1 MTEDARSL
9 LTLLALIIGSG
20 VVTVLVIFGL
30 AAFYFKGDDDERM

>member
-20 VVTVLVIFGL
+20 LVTMLVIWAL
-30 AAFYFKGDDDERM
+30 AHYAFKENDDE